1 GAGRP
6 ILLCWTTARPY
17 SSSQSPCASSNR
29 RTASS
34 KHHSLRIARQLT
46 SVTLRRRTPDRSELA
61 AAASFAVPVVAT
73 AASARSPTAGVIV
86 AVAAVGVAALV
97 RVSRWPLPEVVIMA
111 MIIPCAFVD
120 LPRRIGFGPVSG
132 GAALTTLAA
141 GAGVV
146 AWILAYRRNVALV
159 TRPLV

>member
-1 GAGRP
+1 PPAHSVPSVVHHDHGRSQPHGWSREAGDFIHGAAGGQTVQNDTVRLGFSAEGANSTGSKGKGAGRRTPGAGRP

-61 AAASFAVPVVAT
+61 AAASFAVPVVAS
-73 AASARSPTAGVIV
+73 AAFARSPTAGLIV
-86 AVAAVGVAALV
+86 AV
-97 RVSRWPLPEVVIMA
+97 
-111 MIIPCAFVD
+111 
-120 LPRRIGFGPVSG
+120 
-132 GAALTTLAA
+132 
-141 GAGVV
+141 
-146 AWILAYRRNVALV
+146 
-159 TRPLV
+159 